1 MGFLQGDPLPNITE
15 TTTGVATTPDYYT
28 NYLTGLSQAGQSAL
42 YSQMPDYTAG
52 TPGTL
57 KTSAEL
63 IAGYDPLQDTGYAGL
78 EDAAGA
84 YKDTLQS
91 AINTAGLPA
100 GGLQTSRINA
110 LMDPYT
116 QNVVKEMERLSQQN
130 VQRQLLPTMKA
141 GFVGSG
147 GLGSQRYAGALGQA
161 MADVQSNLTGQQYGA
176 LSKGYSDAMK
186 AALDELRIQNEAAK
200 TQGTLAGQEQEYGLT
215 GAQALI
221 QGGAERQAFEQS
233 KLDAPARMAKEMAD
247 VMRGFQVPQS
257 ETTTFVGPKAG
268 LYGMSDLQSIMSVL
282 STLGGIRPDTKEGQS
297 VLGKVLDKVKGLPG
311 ASSGSLSNI
320 FDIDWGKYF
329 GDSTILENV
338 DSGGGY
344 PGDVDYSDMLDDPS
358 NTNILD

>member
-1 MGFLQGDPLPNITE
+1 MGWLQGEPLPNITE
-15 TTTGVATTPDYYT
+15 TTTGTQTTPDYYT

-57 KTSAEL
+57 KTGQEL
-63 IAGYDPLQDTGYAGL
+63 IAGYDPLQTTGYAGL

-91 AINTAGLPA
+91 AIDTAGLPA
-100 GGLQTSRINA
+100 GGLQSSRINA

-161 MADVQSNLTGQQYGA
+161 LADVQSNLTGQQYGA

-200 TQGTLAGQEQEYGLT
+200 TQGALAGQEQEYGLT
-215 GAQALI
+215 GAKALI
-221 QGGAERQAFEQS
+221 EGGAGRQAYEQS
-233 KLDAPARMAKEMAD
+233 VLDAPGRMAKEMAD
-247 VMRGFQVPQS
+247 VMRGFQVPTS
-257 ETTTFVGPKAG
+257 ETSTFVGPKAG
-268 LYGMSDLQSIMSVL
+268 VYSKSELEQLMGVMAM
-282 STLGGIRPDTKEGQS
+282 LGGIRPDSKEGQS
-297 VLGKVLDKVKGLPG
+297 VLGKVLGKVPDLTDIDW
-311 ASSGSLSNI
+311 SGI
-320 FDIDWGKYF
+320 FDINWGDYF
-329 GDSTILENV
+329 GGDSAQDALDEALEEGGFNPV
-338 DSGGGY
+338 DDGY
-344 PGDVDYSDMLDDPS
+344 YDP
-358 NTNILD
+358 N

>member
-1 MGFLQGDPLPNITE
+1 MGWLQGDPLPNITE

-28 NYLTGLSQAGQSAL
+28 DYLTGLSQAGQSAL

-52 TPGTL
+52 TPGVL
-57 KTSAEL
+57 KTGDEL

-84 YKDTLQS
+84 YKGTLQS

-100 GGLQTSRINA
+100 GGLKTSRLTA

-116 QNVVKEMERLSQQN
+116 QNVVQEMERLSQQN

-161 MADVQSNLTGQQYGA
+161 LADVQSNLTGQQYGA

-221 QGGAERQAFEQS
+221 QGGAGRQAFEQS

-257 ETTTFVGPKAG
+257 ETSTFVGPKAG
-268 LYGMSDLQSIMSVL
+268 VYSKSELEQLMGVMAM
-282 STLGGIRPDTKEGQS
+282 LGGIRPDSKEGQS
-297 VLGKVLDKVKGLPG
+297 VLGKVLGKVPDLTNINW
-311 ASSGSLSNI
+311 SDI
-320 FDIDWGKYF
+320 FDIDWGEYF
-329 GDSTILENV
+329 GGSTPV
-338 DSGGGY
+338 DTGSGTDWTDFDTGGSNNSGG
-344 PGDVDYSDMLDDPS
+344 DWTDF
-358 NTNILD
+358 N

>member
-1 MGFLQGDPLPNITE
+1 MSITQGEALPNITE
-15 TTTGVATTPDYYT
+15 TTTGTQTTPDYYT
-28 NYLTGLSQAGQSAL
+28 NYLTGLSQAGQSSL
-42 YSQMPDYTAG
+42 FSQMPDYAAG

-57 KTSAEL
+57 KTSGEL
-63 IAGYDPLQDTGYAGL
+63 IAGYDPLQDTGYAAL
-78 EDAAGA
+78 EDASGA

-91 AINTAGLPA
+91 AIDTAGLPA
-100 GGLQTSRINA
+100 GGLQGSRISA

-130 VQRQLLPTMKA
+130 VQRQLLPTMRA

-147 GLGSQRYAGALGQA
+147 NLGSQRYAGALGQA

-176 LSKGYSDAMK
+176 LSKGYSDSLK

-200 TQGTLAGQEQEYGLT
+200 TQGALAGQQQEYGLT
-215 GAQALI
+215 GAQAMV

-247 VMRGFQVPQS
+247 VMRGFQVPIN
-257 ETTTFVGPKAG
+257 ETSTFVGPKAG
-268 LYGMSDLQSIMSVL
+268 AYKKSDLEQIFGVL
-282 STLGGIRPDTKEGQS
+282 SMLGGIRPDSKEGQS
-297 VLGKVLDKVKGLPG
+297 ILGKVLNKVPSMGDISDLFK
-311 ASSGSLSNI
+311 
-320 FDIDWGKYF
+320 DIDFSKYF

-338 DSGGGY
+338 DSDTEY
-344 PGDVDYSDMLDDPS
+344 LGDVDYSDMLDDPS

>member
-28 NYLTGLSQAGQSAL
+28 DYLTGLSQAGQASL
-42 YSQMPDYTAG
+42 FSQPPAAG
-52 TPGTL
+52 QPGTL
-57 KTSAEL
+57 KTGSEL
-63 IAGYDPLQDTGYAGL
+63 IAGYDPLQTAGYEMLPG
-78 EDAAGA
+78 AAGA
-84 YKDTLQS
+84 YGDVLQQ
-91 AINTAGLPA
+91 AISTAGRPA
-100 GGLQTSRINA
+100 GGLTGERITG

-200 TQGTLAGQEQEYGLT
+200 TQAQLAETQQGL
-215 GAQALI
+215 GLAESEALLK
-221 QGGAERQAFEQS
+221 GGMQRQAYEQS
-233 KLDAPARMAKEMAD
+233 ILDAPLRMAKESAD

-257 ETTTFVGPKAG
+257 ETSTFVGPKAG
-268 LYGMSDLQSIMSVL
+268 VYSKSELEQLMGIMAM
-282 STLGGIRPDTKEGQS
+282 LGGIRPDSKEGTS
-297 VLGKVLDKVKGLPG
+297 ILGKVLNKVPDLTNIDF
-311 ASSGSLSNI
+311 GSL
-320 FDIDWGKYF
+320 FGDIDFSKYF

-344 PGDVDYSDMLDDPS
+344 PGNVDYSDMLDDPS

>member
-1 MGFLQGDPLPNITE
+1 MGWLQGEPLPNITE
-15 TTTGVATTPDYYT
+15 TTTGTQTTPDYYT
-28 NYLTGLSQAGQSAL
+28 DYLTGLSQAGQSAL
-42 YSQMPDYTAG
+42 YSQVPDYAAG
-52 TPGTL
+52 TPGVL
-57 KTSAEL
+57 KTGDEL

-84 YKDTLQS
+84 YKGTLQS
-91 AINTAGLPA
+91 AINTAALPA
-100 GGLQTSRINA
+100 SGLQTSRLNA

-116 QNVVKEMERLSQQN
+116 QNVVQEMERLSQQN

-221 QGGAERQAFEQS
+221 QGGAGRQAFEQS
-233 KLDAPARMAKEMAD
+233 KIDAPARMAKEMAD
-247 VMRGFQVPQS
+247 VMRGFQVPTS
-257 ETTTFVGPKAG
+257 ETSTFVGPKAG
-268 LYGMSDLQSIMSVL
+268 VYSKSELEQLMGVMAM
-282 STLGGIRPDTKEGQS
+282 LGGIRPDSKEGMS
-297 VLGKVLDKVKGLPG
+297 VLGQVLNKVKGLPG
-311 ASSGSLSNI
+311 AATGALSNI

-329 GDSTILENV
+329 GDSTPV
-338 DSGGGY
+338 DTGSGTDWTDFDVGGSNNSGGNWT
-344 PGDVDYSDMLDDPS
+344 DF
-358 NTNILD
+358 N

>member
-1 MGFLQGDPLPNITE
+1 MGWLQGEPLPNITE

-28 NYLTGLSQAGQSAL
+28 DYLTGLSQAGQSAL

-52 TPGTL
+52 TPGVL
-57 KTSAEL
+57 KTGDEL

-84 YKDTLQS
+84 YKGTLQS
-91 AINTAGLPA
+91 AINTAALPA
-100 GGLQTSRINA
+100 SGLQTSRLNA

-116 QNVVKEMERLSQQN
+116 QNVVQEMERLSQQN

-221 QGGAERQAFEQS
+221 QGGTQRQAFEQS

-257 ETTTFVGPKAG
+257 ETSTFVGPKAG
-268 LYGMSDLQSIMSVL
+268 TYSKSELEQLMQLLSVM
-282 STLGGIRPDTKEGQS
+282 GGIRPDSKEGQS
-297 VLGKVLDKVKGLPG
+297 VLGKVLGKVPDLTKINWSDL
-311 ASSGSLSNI
+311 

-329 GDSTILENV
+329 GDSTPV
-338 DSGGGY
+338 DTGSGTDWTDFDIGGSNNSGG
-344 PGDVDYSDMLDDPS
+344 DWTDF
-358 NTNILD
+358 N